1 MKLQQL
7 LENAHLDALGMLDAS
22 EQAEFQSAFASA
34 PPAVRAQ
41 VRSEQARAADMG
53 DLLPDVSPTDQLRDR
68 VLAAISAQILAESAG
83 SLGSGDSDVYE
94 MRSATSVSRRWRTA
108 AVGLIGACGVLAI
121 AVVNVMVINTQI
133 KRSMAVNDLPMEV
146 TRGLGSEHTIDV
158 LFSQSSRRDIF
169 ESVGSVEGQAGVVGG
184 AGLAS
189 ILHNASWD
197 NGVLAYKGLPQ
208 VAGKEYRLVVLTDD
222 GQIGQEIATLETD
235 GDRNIG
241 TMNVAS
247 RFLKSGTRLAIIAAD
262 IGAESTNG
270 RLHMQTRLS

>member
-7 LENAHLDALGMLDAS
+7 LENAHLDALGMLDAAD
-22 EQAEFQSAFASA
+22 QAEFQAAFASA

-83 SLGSGDSDVYE
+83 SVDSDVYE
-94 MRSATSVSRRWRTA
+94 MRAATTVSRRWRTA

-121 AVVNVMVINTQI
+121 AVVNVMVINSQI

-169 ESVGSVEGQAGVVGG
+169 ESVASNQGQPAGS
-184 AGLAS
+184 GLAS
-189 ILHNASWD
+189 ILHNPSWD

-222 GQIGQEIATLETD
+222 GQIGQDIATLQTD

-241 TMNVAS
+241 TVNVAS
-247 RFLKSGTRLAIIAAD
+247 RFLKSGTRLAIVAAD

-270 RLHMQTRLS
+270 RLHLQTRLS